1 MTKIK
6 IRFRS
11 ISIKLM
17 AVVIS
22 MILLIGVLIGTG
34 SYFIARAQLIDAGER
49 DLKSIVDGSLAVLSI
64 LDQQVT
70 TGELSLPEAQD
81 QARII
86 LNGPE
91 YEEDVFDYL
100 QSNFTYKE
108 GGYLL
113 AYDPDYILQVHP
125 TRFGQAPRDELNRQN
140 RAIMIEAGQAEA
152 LENQYVNY
160 TDPMEDGTYRDKV
173 AYMQHFEPWDWTVGM
188 AVFQDEFYEDLHS
201 LSLFIASVIG
211 ILVILSGFVFYFIIR
226 MKIKVLK
233 ATTQVAK
240 QIADGHIEQTE
251 LKEGTDEFGQLAA
264 AFNKM
269 SKQLKHLIVNI
280 QQTSTQLRDSA
291 TDMSATSEQTAASSQ
306 EVGEAV
312 NEIAGGTQD
321 QANDLEDVNMRV
333 EALTKTL
340 ESMFQLN
347 DKMHTITGETAQVA
361 TDGNRIIEKLE
372 QSNTNSLTASEKI
385 SQDINQLSDHVA
397 EITEVMETIENI
409 AEETN
414 LLALNASI
422 EAARAGEHGKGFS
435 VVAEEIRNLAAQSK
449 SATKH
454 VHEVVSTIINETAK
468 TVKAVSDTM
477 KTTKAL
483 NADVEETKDQF
494 DQLSV
499 SIEGIVDALT
509 ASASEMS
516 QIKVHNQEIRV
527 AIESASSVAEETA
540 ASVEEIASTV
550 DEQTRVMNNVS
561 ESAEKLTE
569 LNQVLTQLLTDYQV
583 K

>member
-1 MTKIK
+1 MAKFKISV
-6 IRFRS
+6 RS
-11 ISIKLM
+11 IQTKLM
-17 AVVIS
+17 VMVIT
-22 MILLIGVLIGTG
+22 MILLIGALIGAG
-34 SYFIARAQLIDAGER
+34 SYFIARSQLIDAGER

-70 TGELSLPEAQD
+70 AGELSLTEAQD

-91 YEEDVFDYL
+91 YEEGVFDYL

-108 GGYLL
+108 EGYLL

-140 RAIMIEAGQAEA
+140 RVMMIEAGQAEA
-152 LENQYVNY
+152 LINQYVNY

-173 AYMQHFEPWDWTVGM
+173 AYMQYFQPWDWTVGM
-188 AVFQDEFYEDLHS
+188 AVFQEEFYEDLHS
-201 LSLFIASVIG
+201 LSIFIASVTG
-211 ILVILSGFVFYFIIR
+211 VLVILSGLIFYFSIR
-226 MKIKVLK
+226 LKIKTLK
-233 ATTQVAK
+233 AITQVST
-240 QIADGHIEQTE
+240 QIADGYIDETE
-251 LKEGTDEFGQLAA
+251 LKEGSDEFGQLAS

-280 QQTSTQLRDSA
+280 QQTSTQLLNSA
-291 TDMSATSEQTAASSQ
+291 TDLSAISEQTAASSQ

-333 EALTKTL
+333 EALTKAL
-340 ESMFQLN
+340 EAMFHLN
-347 DKMHTITGETAQVA
+347 EKMQTITNETAHVSE
-361 TDGNRIIEKLE
+361 DGSRIIQKLE
-372 QSNTNSLTASEKI
+372 QSNSDSLVASEEI

-397 EITEVMETIENI
+397 EITEVIETIENI
-409 AEETN
+409 AEKTN

-422 EAARAGEHGKGFS
+422 EAARAGEHGEGFS
-435 VVAEEIRNLAAQSK
+435 VVAEEIRKLAAQSK
-449 SATKH
+449 GATKH

-468 TVKAVSDTM
+468 TVKAVSGTM
-477 KTTKAL
+477 QTTKAL
-483 NADVEETKDQF
+483 SADVEETKNRF

-499 SIEGIVDALT
+499 SIDGIIAALT

-516 QIKVHNQEIRV
+516 QIKVHNQETRV

-561 ESAEKLTE
+561 ESAEQLTE
-569 LNQVLTQLLTDYQV
+569 LNQLLTQLLADYQV
-583 K
+583 E